1 MDAAQGLLPSIN
13 VLLMQ
18 PVRISAD
25 VSRNDT
31 GDIVSRMTFRLLLG
45 VTVLP
50 FVVSGWL
57 WSVWLSELAVQAAEQ
72 SLDMASIQTTID

>member
-1 MDAAQGLLPSIN
+1 
-13 VLLMQ
+13 
-18 PVRISAD
+18 
-25 VSRNDT
+25 
-31 GDIVSRMTFRLLLG
+31 MTFRLLMG

-72 SLDMASIQTTID
+72 SHDVESIQSMFD